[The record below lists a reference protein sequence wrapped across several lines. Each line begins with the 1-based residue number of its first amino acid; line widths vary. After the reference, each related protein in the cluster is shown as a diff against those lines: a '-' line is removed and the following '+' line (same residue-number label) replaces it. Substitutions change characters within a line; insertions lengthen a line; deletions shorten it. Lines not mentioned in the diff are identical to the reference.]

1 MIKKLLL
8 IISIAIVSLN
18 ANSQVKYGSSITHT
32 AFDTNGPM
40 GECLFNQNENG
51 EIIYSDVVHCNM
63 SADSIKGLLEEWVYD
78 LEHTYQCSVND
89 LLLGLTKICF
99 EIEIPVGMELFNI
112 EVFENSAA
120 SFLRHK
126 SQVTFK
132 CKIDIRDGKYRYVLD
147 NFYTNRRSIRGE
159 AKSEGQSNMIH
170 WQRVNSLKKEREQ
183 LLNQNRVDNEE
194 VAEYDSLI
202 ESENASYQAEYD
214 AVMYILNVLKEQK
227 FTIISDF

>member
-1 MIKKLLL
+1 MIKKILL

-18 ANSQVKYGSSITHT
+18 ANSQVKYGSYFNHA

-51 EIIYSDVVHCNM
+51 EIIYSDVIHCNM

-89 LLLGLTKICF
+89 LLWGLTKICF
-99 EIEIPVGMELFNI
+99 EIELPIGTDLFNVEI
-112 EVFENSAA
+112 FGNSAA

-132 CKIDIRDGKYRYVLD
+132 CVIDIRDGKYRYVLND
-147 NFYTNRRSIRGE
+147 FYTNRRSIRGE
-159 AKSEGQSNMIH
+159 AKSEGPSNMIH

-183 LLNQNRVDNEE
+183 LLNQNRVDNEK
-194 VAEYDSLI
+194 VSEYDSLI
-202 ESENASYQAEYD
+202 ESENASYKAEYD
-214 AVMYILNVLKEQK
+214 AVMYILNLFKE